1 MADYTAIDNPTDF
14 FRTKLYSGNNNPQNI
29 AWDETDTNMAPDWL
43 WIKSRAGNSVFSHVL
58 GDSVRGGGKYLV
70 SDTNAA
76 EVANNNV
83 IASFNTNGFS
93 VGGATTVS
101 ESGRTYVAWGW
112 KANGS
117 GSENTVGDLT
127 VTALSVN
134 QTAGISIGRITDG
147 FTSTGSNSETIGH
160 GLGAI
165 PQVIIIKNRDATS
178 NWEIYHAQLGNT
190 KKIKLNSTDGSADST
205 LFDNT
210 TPTSS
215 VWSVRG
221 GDFATGEDVVF
232 YAFAEKQG
240 YSKFG
245 IYQGTAGNNA
255 TAPFVYTG
263 FKPSWLM
270 VKNASATSA
279 WEIYDSKSLGYND
292 QNHQLRANAND
303 ALSAVSD
310 YVDFVSN
317 GFKVRHNSTGI
328 NEAADNFIYM
338 AFAESPFITSTGVP
352 ATAR

>member
-1 MADYTAIDNPTDF
+1 MAYTTIDDPSVYFQIKLYTAAGAYTFD
-14 FRTKLYSGNNNPQNI
+14 GNSDMQ
-29 AWDETDTNMAPDWL
+29 PDWM
-43 WIKSRAGNSVFSHVL
+43 WIKELNGTNEHNLF
-58 GDSVRGGGKYLV
+58 DSVRGVHKGIE
-70 SDTNAA
+70 SSTNAA
-76 EVANNNV
+76 QFDRNTTLTAFGSDGFTVGNNGG
-83 IASFNTNGFS
+83 TGQNGGNY
-93 VGGATTVS
+93 VG
-101 ESGRTYVAWGW
+101 WGW
-112 KANGS
+112 KVNGS

-134 QTAGISIGRITDG
+134 QTAGISIGKITDG
-147 FTSTGSNSETIGH
+147 FTSTSSNSETVGH

-165 PQVIIIKNRDATS
+165 PQVIIVKNTEATGD
-178 NWEIYHAQLGNT
+178 WQVYHVGIGNT
-190 KKIKLNSTDGSADST
+190 KKIKLNSTGAGADST

-245 IYQGTAGNNA
+245 NYLGTAGNNGD
-255 TAPFVYTG
+255 APFIYTG
-263 FKPSWLM
+263 FKPSWFM

-317 GFKVRHNSTGI
+317 GIKIRHNSTGI
-328 NEAADNFIYM
+328 NEDGDNFIYM
-338 AFAESPFITSTGVP
+338 AFAENPFVTSTGVP

>member
-1 MADYTAIDNPTDF
+1 MAYTTIDDPSVYFQIKLYTAAGAYTFD
-14 FRTKLYSGNNNPQNI
+14 GNSDMQ
-29 AWDETDTNMAPDWL
+29 PDWM
-43 WIKSRAGNSVFSHVL
+43 WIKELNGTNEHNLF
-58 GDSVRGGGKYLV
+58 DSVRGVTNGIE
-70 SDTNAA
+70 SSTNAA
-76 EVANNNV
+76 QFDRDTTLTAFGSDGFTVGNNGG
-83 IASFNTNGFS
+83 TGQNGGNY
-93 VGGATTVS
+93 VG
-101 ESGRTYVAWGW
+101 WGW
-112 KANGS
+112 KVNGS

-134 QTAGISIGRITDG
+134 QTAGISIGKITDG
-147 FTSTGSNSETIGH
+147 FTSTSSNSETVGH

-165 PQVIIIKNRDATS
+165 PQVIIVKNTEATGD
-178 NWEIYHAQLGNT
+178 WQVYHVGIGNT
-190 KKIKLNSTDGSADST
+190 KKIRLNSTGAGADST

-245 IYQGTAGNNA
+245 NYLGTAGNNGD
-255 TAPFVYTG
+255 APFIYTG
-263 FKPSWLM
+263 FKPSWFM

-317 GFKVRHNSTGI
+317 GIKIRHNSTGI
-328 NEAADNFIYM
+328 NEDGDNFIYM
-338 AFAESPFITSTGVP
+338 AFAENPFVTSTGVP

>member
-1 MADYTAIDNPTDF
+1 MADYTTIDDPSVYF
-14 FRTKLYSGNNNPQNI
+14 QIKLYTAAGAYTFDGNSDMQ
-29 AWDETDTNMAPDWL
+29 PDWM
-43 WIKSRAGNSVFSHVL
+43 WIKELNGTNEHNLF
-58 GDSVRGGGKYLV
+58 DSVRGVTNGIE
-70 SDTNAA
+70 SSTNAA
-76 EVANNNV
+76 QFDRNTTLTAFGSDGFTVGANGG
-83 IASFNTNGFS
+83 TGQNGGNY
-93 VGGATTVS
+93 VG
-101 ESGRTYVAWGW
+101 WGW
-112 KANGS
+112 KVNGS

-147 FTSTGSNSETIGH
+147 FTSTSNNSETVGH

-165 PQVIIIKNRDATS
+165 PQVIIVKNTEATGD
-178 NWEIYHAQLGNT
+178 WQVYHAGLGNT
-190 KKIKLNSTDGSADST
+190 KKIRLNSTGAAADST
-205 LFDNT
+205 LFNNT

-292 QNHQLRANAND
+292 KNYQLRANAND
-303 ALSAVSD
+303 ALSAVTD

-338 AFAESPFITSTGVP
+338 AFAESPFVTSTGVP
-352 ATAR
+352 GTAR

>member
-1 MADYTAIDNPTDF
+1 MAYTTIDDPSVYFQIKLYTAAGAYTFD
-14 FRTKLYSGNNNPQNI
+14 GNSDMQ
-29 AWDETDTNMAPDWL
+29 PDWM
-43 WIKSRAGNSVFSHVL
+43 WIKELNGTNEHNLF
-58 GDSVRGGGKYLV
+58 DSVRGVTNGIE
-70 SDTNAA
+70 SSTNAA
-76 EVANNNV
+76 QFDRNTTLTAFGSDGFTVGNNGG
-83 IASFNTNGFS
+83 TGQNGGNY
-93 VGGATTVS
+93 VG
-101 ESGRTYVAWGW
+101 WGW
-112 KANGS
+112 KVNGS

-134 QTAGISIGRITDG
+134 QTAGISIGKITDG
-147 FTSTGSNSETIGH
+147 FTSTSSNSETVGH

-165 PQVIIIKNRDATS
+165 PQVIIVKNTEATGD
-178 NWEIYHAQLGNT
+178 WQVYHVGIGNT
-190 KKIKLNSTDGSADST
+190 KKIRLNSTGAGADST

-245 IYQGTAGNNA
+245 NYLGTAGNNGD
-255 TAPFVYTG
+255 APFIYTG
-263 FKPSWLM
+263 FKPSWFM

-317 GFKVRHNSTGI
+317 GIKIRHNSTGI
-328 NEAADNFIYM
+328 NEDGDNFIYM
-338 AFAESPFITSTGVP
+338 AFAENPFVTSTGVP

>member
-1 MADYTAIDNPTDF
+1 MAYTTIDDPSVYFQIKLYTAAGAYTFD
-14 FRTKLYSGNNNPQNI
+14 GNSDMQ
-29 AWDETDTNMAPDWL
+29 PDWM
-43 WIKSRAGNSVFSHVL
+43 WIKELNGTNEHNLF
-58 GDSVRGGGKYLV
+58 DSVRGVTNGIE
-70 SDTNAA
+70 SSTNAA
-76 EVANNNV
+76 QFDRNTTLTAFGSDGFTVGNNGG
-83 IASFNTNGFS
+83 TGQNGGNY
-93 VGGATTVS
+93 VG
-101 ESGRTYVAWGW
+101 WGW
-112 KANGS
+112 KVNGS

-134 QTAGISIGRITDG
+134 QTAGISIGKITDG
-147 FTSTGSNSETIGH
+147 FTSTSSNSETVGH

-165 PQVIIIKNRDATS
+165 PQVIIVKNTEATGD
-178 NWEIYHAQLGNT
+178 WQVYHAGIGNT
-190 KKIKLNSTDGSADST
+190 KKIRLNSTGAGADST

-245 IYQGTAGNNA
+245 NYLGTAGNNGD
-255 TAPFVYTG
+255 APFIYTG
-263 FKPSWLM
+263 FKPSWFM

-317 GFKVRHNSTGI
+317 GIKIRHNSTGI
-328 NEAADNFIYM
+328 NEDGDNFIYM
-338 AFAESPFITSTGVP
+338 AFAENPFVTSTGVP

>member
-1 MADYTAIDNPTDF
+1 MAYTTIDDPSVYFQIKLYTAAGAYTFD
-14 FRTKLYSGNNNPQNI
+14 GNSDMQ
-29 AWDETDTNMAPDWL
+29 PDWM
-43 WIKSRAGNSVFSHVL
+43 WIKELNGTNEHNWF
-58 GDSVRGGGKYLV
+58 DSVRGVTNGIE
-70 SDTNAA
+70 SSTNAA
-76 EVANNNV
+76 QFDRNTTLTAFGSDGFTVGNNGG
-83 IASFNTNGFS
+83 TGQNGGNY
-93 VGGATTVS
+93 VG
-101 ESGRTYVAWGW
+101 WGW
-112 KANGS
+112 KVNGS

-134 QTAGISIGRITDG
+134 QTAGISIGKITDG
-147 FTSTGSNSETIGH
+147 FTSTSSNSETVGH

-165 PQVIIIKNRDATS
+165 PQVIIVKNTEATGD
-178 NWEIYHAQLGNT
+178 WQVYHVGIGNT
-190 KKIKLNSTDGSADST
+190 KKIRLNSTGAGADST

-245 IYQGTAGNNA
+245 NYLGTAGNNGD
-255 TAPFVYTG
+255 APFIYTG
-263 FKPSWLM
+263 FKPSWFM

-317 GFKVRHNSTGI
+317 GIKIRHNSTGI
-328 NEAADNFIYM
+328 NEDGDNFIYM
-338 AFAESPFITSTGVP
+338 AFAENPFVTSTGVP

>member
-1 MADYTAIDNPTDF
+1 MAYTTIDDPSVYFQIKLYTAAGAYTFD
-14 FRTKLYSGNNNPQNI
+14 GNSDMQ
-29 AWDETDTNMAPDWL
+29 PDWM
-43 WIKSRAGNSVFSHVL
+43 WIKELNGTNEHNLF
-58 GDSVRGGGKYLV
+58 DSVRGVHKGIE
-70 SDTNAA
+70 SSTNAA
-76 EVANNNV
+76 QFDRNTTLTAFGSDGFTVGNNGG
-83 IASFNTNGFS
+83 TGQNGGNY
-93 VGGATTVS
+93 VG
-101 ESGRTYVAWGW
+101 WGW
-112 KANGS
+112 KVNGS

-134 QTAGISIGRITDG
+134 QTAGISIGKITDG
-147 FTSTGSNSETIGH
+147 FTSTSSNSETVGH

-165 PQVIIIKNRDATS
+165 PQVIIVKNTEATGD
-178 NWEIYHAQLGNT
+178 WQVYHVGIGNT
-190 KKIKLNSTDGSADST
+190 KKIRLNSTGAGADST

-245 IYQGTAGNNA
+245 NYLGTAGNNGD
-255 TAPFVYTG
+255 APFIYTG
-263 FKPSWLM
+263 FKPSWFM

-317 GFKVRHNSTGI
+317 GIKIRHNSTGI
-328 NEAADNFIYM
+328 NEDGDNFIYM
-338 AFAESPFITSTGVP
+338 AFAENPFVTSTGVP

>member
-1 MADYTAIDNPTDF
+1 MAYTAIDNPTDF
-14 FRTKLYSGNNNPQNI
+14 FRAKLYNGNNNPQNI

-93 VGGATTVS
+93 VGGATFVS
-101 ESGRTYVAWGW
+101 EGSRTYVAWGW

-147 FTSTGSNSETIGH
+147 FTSTGTNSETVGH

-165 PQVIIIKNRDATS
+165 PQVIIVKNREATGD
-178 NWEIYHAQLGNT
+178 WQIYHAELGNT

-205 LFDNT
+205 LFNNT

-221 GDFATGEDVVF
+221 GDFATGEDIVF
-232 YAFAEKQG
+232 YAFAQKQG

-245 IYQGTAGNNA
+245 SYTGNNNA
-255 TAPFVYTG
+255 DGTFVYTG
-263 FKPSWLM
+263 FKPAWIIIKRDTNNYNWYMFDSKRDPTNIGAKKDLDAN
-270 VKNASATSA
+270 NASAEVADRSF
-279 WEIYDSKSLGYND
+279 
-292 QNHQLRANAND
+292 
-303 ALSAVSD
+303 
-310 YVDFVSN
+310 DFLSN
-317 GFKVRHNSTGI
+317 GIKFRDTNAGT
-328 NEAADNFIYM
+328 NAAQKYIYM
-338 AFAESPFITSTGVP
+338 AFAENPFVTSTGIP
-352 ATAR
+352 ATAK

>member
-1 MADYTAIDNPTDF
+1 MAYTTIDDPSVYFQIKLYTAAGAYTFD
-14 FRTKLYSGNNNPQNI
+14 GNSDMQ
-29 AWDETDTNMAPDWL
+29 PDWM
-43 WIKSRAGNSVFSHVL
+43 WIKELNGTNEHNLF
-58 GDSVRGGGKYLV
+58 DSVRGVTNGIE
-70 SDTNAA
+70 SSTNAA
-76 EVANNNV
+76 QFDRNTTLTAFGSDGFTVGNNGG
-83 IASFNTNGFS
+83 TGQNGGNY
-93 VGGATTVS
+93 VG
-101 ESGRTYVAWGW
+101 WGW
-112 KANGS
+112 KVNGS

-134 QTAGISIGRITDG
+134 QTAGISIGKITDG
-147 FTSTGSNSETIGH
+147 FTSTSSNSETVGH

-165 PQVIIIKNRDATS
+165 PQVIIVKNTEATGD
-178 NWEIYHAQLGNT
+178 WQVYHVGIGNT
-190 KKIKLNSTDGSADST
+190 KKIRLNSTGAGADST

-245 IYQGTAGNNA
+245 NYLGTAGNNGD
-255 TAPFVYTG
+255 APFIYTG
-263 FKPSWLM
+263 FKPAWFM
-270 VKNASATSA
+270 VKNAGATSA
-279 WEIYDSKSLGYND
+279 WEIYDSKLLGYND
-292 QNHQLRANAND
+292 QNHQFRANAND

-317 GFKVRHNSTGI
+317 GIKIRHNSTGI
-328 NEAADNFIYM
+328 NEDGDNFIYM
-338 AFAESPFITSTGVP
+338 AFAENPFVTSTGVP